1 VAHDL
6 SGGSFDALVHI
17 PARFLGILMGE
28 FAVGATRECRIENA
42 WEYV

>member
-1 VAHDL
+1 MARDL
-6 SGGSFDALVHI
+6 SGGLFDAIVRKS
-17 PARFLGILMGE
+17 ARFLGILMGE